1 MELKTPLYDVHV
13 EEGGKIV
20 PFAGYL
26 LPVQYG
32 TGVIKEHMAVRQQCG
47 LFDVSHMGEILFTG
61 PTALATLNHLLT
73 NDYSNM
79 PINKVRYGVM
89 CNEQGGTIDDLVVY
103 KFGEESYLVVV
114 NAANREKDYAH
125 MAANTLEGT
134 KCEDISDTVAQVAL
148 QGPKAPAIMKK
159 LLPEDQ
165 IPKGYYTALPNVN
178 LGGMNCMISR
188 TGYTGE
194 LGYEIYTASENA
206 PKLWKLLREAGE
218 EFGLIPC
225 GLGARDTLRLE
236 AAMPLYGHEMD
247 ETITPLEAGLDFGVK
262 LNKEEFIGHD
272 ALVAAGAPKRVR
284 VGLEVTGRGIIREH
298 QAVYIGDEKIGVS
311 TSGTHCPYLGKA
323 VAMALVDASHAEVG
337 TKVEAEVR
345 GRRVAAEIIP
355 LPFYTRGK

>member
-1 MELKTPLYDVHV
+1 MERKTPLYDVHV
-13 EEGGKIV
+13 AEGGKIV

-32 TGVIKEHMAVRQQCG
+32 SGVIKEHMAVRQQAG
-47 LFDVSHMGEILFTG
+47 LFDVSHMGEVLFTG
-61 PTALATLNHLLT
+61 PTALDTLNHLLT

-79 PINKVRYGVM
+79 AVNKVRYGVM
-89 CNEQGGTIDDLVVY
+89 CNADGGTIDDLVVY
-103 KFGEESYLVVV
+103 KFGEEAYLVVV

-125 MAANTLEGT
+125 MAQNLLPGT
-134 KCEDISDTVAQVAL
+134 KAEDISDSVAQLAL
-148 QGPKAPAIMKK
+148 QGPKAPAILKK

-165 IPKGYYTALPNVN
+165 IPKGYYTALPNVEIQ
-178 LGGMNCMISR
+178 GMKCMISR

-194 LGYEIYTASENA
+194 LGYEIYTANEDA
-206 PKLWKLLREAGE
+206 PKLWKLLRETGE

-247 ETITPLEAGLDFGVK
+247 ETISPLEAGLDFGVK
-262 LNKEEFIGHD
+262 LNKDEFIGKD

-298 QAVYIGDEKIGVS
+298 QEVYLGQEKIGLT
-311 TSGTHCPYLGKA
+311 TSGTHCPFLGKA
-323 VAMALVDASHAEVG
+323 VAMAYLSSADAVPGTRVEVD
-337 TKVEAEVR
+337 VR
-345 GRRVAAEIIP
+345 GRRVAAQVVE
-355 LPFYTRGK
+355 LPFYKR

>member
-298 QAVYIGDEKIGVS
+298 QDVYIGDEKIGVS